1 MIRNRIVSFIATF
14 SLAGALGG
22 AVALAA
28 GAAPAV
34 APGHERQT
42 TPARISDAEPAVKQA
57 PKSQPDTDPG
67 TYGND
72 E

>member
-22 AVALAA
+22 AVALAV
-28 GAAPAV
+28 GAQPAE
-34 APGHERQT
+34 APGRHGAD
-42 TPARISDAEPAVKQA
+42 PGVKVADAEPGAAA
-57 PKSQPDTDPG
+57 PRAEG
-67 TYGND
+67 GAGR